1 MPKRKV
7 KQKHKINKKLC
18 NKKGGPLTIADL
30 KTGEKFKVKK
40 ITLSKE
46 IGKRLA
52 DMGFTHGVEGEII
65 RCALLGDPLQ
75 IHILHYQ
82 VSIRKSEALGIE
94 VEKIEGENNNLSLG
108 EQNECQ

>member
-1 MPKRKV
+1 MPKRKPIFL
-7 KQKHKINKKLC
+7 KNKE
-18 NKKGGPLTIADL
+18 KKGGPLTIADL

-40 ITLSKE
+40 ITLGKE

-52 DMGFTHGVEGEII
+52 DMGFTHGVEGEVI

-75 IHILHYQ
+75 ISILHYQ

-94 VEKIEGENNNLSLG
+94 VEPIQQSNSDFINQGE
-108 EQNECQ
+108 